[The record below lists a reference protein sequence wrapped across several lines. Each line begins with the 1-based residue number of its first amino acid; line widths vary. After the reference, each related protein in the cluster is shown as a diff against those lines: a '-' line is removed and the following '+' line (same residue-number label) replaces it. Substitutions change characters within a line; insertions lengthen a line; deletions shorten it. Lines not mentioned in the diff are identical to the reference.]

1 MTDEELQSKSIDFLR
16 FPLIVGVVLIHAH
29 FSNVIMNG
37 VNVNILHE
45 YSCPIYDTT
54 SYFFSELIGRIA
66 VPLFFFIS
74 GFLFFYRSKEFS
86 LSVYRHKLKNRGRSI
101 LLPYLF
107 WNLMI
112 ISYSILIQ
120 TIPGLSSSTNQ
131 LMDMYSLTDW
141 LDAFWSINGGCPICY
156 QFWFLRDLIVMILFS
171 PLIYILVK
179 YFRWFSVFVLGVLW
193 YFNWWFSLP
202 GFSIAAFFFFSAGAY
217 FSVQNCNFV
226 ALLKPC
232 LFSSA
237 MFYSLLALVCIYFRE
252 QPWINFIHSLS
263 ILTGIVLAISLSVH
277 FIERRMWTANT
288 FLVGGAFFIYAFHGI
303 PLGVILKYTLKYL
316 PVSNDMIFL
325 SIYFL
330 SAGFIILTS
339 LGIYSLLKK
348 WLPRF
353 LSVVTG
359 GR

>member
-131 LMDMYSLTDW
+131 LMDMHSLTDW

-202 GFSIAAFFFFSAGAY
+202 GFSIAAFFFFSGGAY

-226 ALLKPC
+226 ALLKPR
-232 LFSSA
+232 LFPSA
-237 MFYSLLALVCIYFRE
+237 MFYSLLALVCNQLRILPEIAANE
-252 QPWINFIHSLS
+252 QKLKEYLS
-263 ILTGIVLAISLSVH
+263 KEKGLNLRDI
-277 FIERRMWTANT
+277 TAT
-288 FLVGGAFFIYAFHGI
+288 R
-303 PLGVILKYTLKYL
+303 ILKRSIDARQRTIFVNLKVRVY
-316 PVSNDMIFL
+316 IRKC
-325 SIYFL
+325 
-330 SAGFIILTS
+330 
-339 LGIYSLLKK
+339 LKK
-348 WLPRF
+348 MSTNILYIIM
-353 LSVVTG
+353 
-359 GR
+359 

>member
-112 ISYSILIQ
+112 I
-120 TIPGLSSSTNQ
+120 
-131 LMDMYSLTDW
+131 
-141 LDAFWSINGGCPICY
+141 
-156 QFWFLRDLIVMILFS
+156 
-171 PLIYILVK
+171 
-179 YFRWFSVFVLGVLW
+179 
-193 YFNWWFSLP
+193 
-202 GFSIAAFFFFSAGAY
+202 
-217 FSVQNCNFV
+217 
-226 ALLKPC
+226 
-232 LFSSA
+232 
-237 MFYSLLALVCIYFRE
+237 
-252 QPWINFIHSLS
+252 
-263 ILTGIVLAISLSVH
+263 
-277 FIERRMWTANT
+277 
-288 FLVGGAFFIYAFHGI
+288 
-303 PLGVILKYTLKYL
+303 
-316 PVSNDMIFL
+316 
-325 SIYFL
+325 
-330 SAGFIILTS
+330 
-339 LGIYSLLKK
+339 
-348 WLPRF
+348 
-353 LSVVTG
+353 
-359 GR
+359 

>member
-156 QFWFLRDLIVMILFS
+156 QFWFNSYDTFFPVDIYTCEIL
-171 PLIYILVK
+171 PLV
-179 YFRWFSVFVLGVLW
+179 
-193 YFNWWFSLP
+193 
-202 GFSIAAFFFFSAGAY
+202 
-217 FSVQNCNFV
+217 
-226 ALLKPC
+226 
-232 LFSSA
+232 
-237 MFYSLLALVCIYFRE
+237 
-252 QPWINFIHSLS
+252 
-263 ILTGIVLAISLSVH
+263 
-277 FIERRMWTANT
+277 
-288 FLVGGAFFIYAFHGI
+288 
-303 PLGVILKYTLKYL
+303 
-316 PVSNDMIFL
+316 
-325 SIYFL
+325 
-330 SAGFIILTS
+330 
-339 LGIYSLLKK
+339 
-348 WLPRF
+348 
-353 LSVVTG
+353 
-359 GR
+359 

>member
-202 GFSIAAFFFFSAGAY
+202 GFSIAAFFFFL
-217 FSVQNCNFV
+217 N
-226 ALLKPC
+226 
-232 LFSSA
+232 
-237 MFYSLLALVCIYFRE
+237 
-252 QPWINFIHSLS
+252 
-263 ILTGIVLAISLSVH
+263 
-277 FIERRMWTANT
+277 
-288 FLVGGAFFIYAFHGI
+288 
-303 PLGVILKYTLKYL
+303 VI
-316 PVSNDMIFL
+316 
-325 SIYFL
+325 
-330 SAGFIILTS
+330 
-339 LGIYSLLKK
+339 
-348 WLPRF
+348 
-353 LSVVTG
+353 VTG
-359 GR
+359 ERCSMSWATKSTVSW